1 MYDTD
6 EEKNQQLR
14 FQMCALNGKG
24 SGAQGSGELG
34 RGTHS
39 PQISAMDIT
48 PSLARLRET
57 ALLGYERK
65 SCS

>member
-1 MYDTD
+1 MYDRD

-24 SGAQGSGELG
+24 GGAQGSG
-34 RGTHS
+34 GTGWGNTS

-48 PSLARLRET
+48 PSLAQLRET
-57 ALLGYERK
+57 ALLGYEIK